1 MKRGWIGLALLAV
14 LLASGHLTAKKMEEI
29 HGDGVK
35 ALTRAGAY
43 ALEDNWAPA
52 RELAFQA
59 MKHWQEHRE
68 FTAAFAD
75 HEPMED
81 VDSLFAQLPAYARQ
95 EDAAHFAAICAELSK
110 RLEAVSNAHSFLW
123 WNVL

>member
-1 MKRGWIGLALLAV
+1 MKRGWIGLALLVV
-14 LLASGHLTAKKMEEI
+14 LLASGLLTAKKMEEI
-29 HGDGVK
+29 HGDGAK
-35 ALTRAGAY
+35 TLTRAGAY

-81 VDSLFAQLPAYARQ
+81 VDCLFAQLPAYARQ
-95 EDAAHFAAICAELSK
+95 EDAAHFAAICAELSR

>member
-1 MKRGWIGLALLAV
+1 MKRGWIGLALLVA
-14 LLASGHLTAKKMEEI
+14 LLASGLLTAKKMEQF
-29 HGDGVK
+29 HTDGVK
-35 ALTRAGAY
+35 KLTRAGVY
-43 ALEDNWAPA
+43 ALEENWAPA

-59 MKHWQEHRE
+59 MKQWQEHRE

-81 VDSLFAQLPAYARQ
+81 VDCLFAQLPAYARE
-95 EDAAHFAAICAELSK
+95 EDTAHFAAICAELSK

>member
-1 MKRGWIGLALLAV
+1 MKRGWIGLALLVV
-14 LLASGHLTAKKMEEI
+14 LLVSGLLTAKKMEQF
-29 HGDGVK
+29 HTDGVK
-35 ALTRAGAY
+35 KLTRAGVY
-43 ALEDNWAPA
+43 ALEENWGPA

-59 MKHWQEHRE
+59 MKQWQEHRE

-81 VDSLFAQLPAYARQ
+81 VDCLFAQLPAYARE
-95 EDAAHFAAICAELSK
+95 EDAAHFAAICAELAK